1 MITTEVVKQI
11 QQYVEKPIQIEPT
24 RLYGDKEAAAYLGC
38 AALTVQKL
46 RKTGQITYYR
56 YGRKYYYFSNELDE
70 ALKVQRRFGEGRRKT
85 NK

>member
-38 AALTVQKL
+38 AALTVLKL
-46 RKTGQITYYR
+46 RKTGQISYYR

-70 ALKVQRRFGEGRRKT
+70 AFKVQRRFGEGRRKT